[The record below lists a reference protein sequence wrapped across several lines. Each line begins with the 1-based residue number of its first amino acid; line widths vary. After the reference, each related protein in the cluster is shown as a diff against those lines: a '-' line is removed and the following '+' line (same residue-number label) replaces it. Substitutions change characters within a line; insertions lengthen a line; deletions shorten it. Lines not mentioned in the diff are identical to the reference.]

1 MIDLPA
7 IAAKWGANGQVQ
19 LIAERENAV
28 YKNPAQ
34 RHADGDAPASGG
46 ISKRNVNFVRVTL
59 DAAFGGG
66 KFYLPQTTRADGW
79 IAISAIG
86 RWTLCLCNYLG
97 RGRADR
103 GYGQPP
109 LMRMSQLIVI
119 FTTN

>member
-28 YKNPAQ
+28 YKIL
-34 RHADGDAPASGG
+34 RDGTPMAM
-46 ISKRNVNFVRVTL
+46 RL
-59 DAAFGGG
+59 H
-66 KFYLPQTTRADGW
+66 RAGYQSETSILSELRW
-79 IAISAIG
+79 MPISAIG

-103 GYGQPP
+103 GYGQPH
-109 LMRMSQLIVI
+109 
-119 FTTN
+119 